1 MTTIP
6 VPGASLHVLD
16 EGASDGPPIVLL
28 HAGIADSRAWD
39 DLAPLV
45 AAGGY
50 RVIRY
55 DRRGF
60 GRTVTEDVEFSNR
73 ADLLAVLDGLGIQ
86 RAVLVGN
93 SQGGQIAFDTAI
105 ESPDRVAAV
114 IGVAAGLGGY
124 DGEVTPEEE
133 RLFERMDALE
143 ERLDAA
149 GAAGDAD
156 ALAEVLDLDVAVW
169 VDGPAQPQDRM
180 PAAIRDLVRTMDADH
195 YDPGRV
201 QGRAIPLR
209 PPAAERLR
217 ALRVP
222 VLAVAGA
229 LDISDVASLARH
241 LEASVEGARAV
252 IWPDVAHMIGL
263 EAPDRLAGLILD
275 FLAPLP
281 RWS

>member
-1 MTTIP
+1 MTTITA
-6 VPGASLHVLD
+6 PGASIHVLD
-16 EGASDGPPIVLL
+16 DGPSDGPPVVLL

-39 DLAPLV
+39 DLVPLL

-73 ADLLAVLDGLGIQ
+73 ADLLAVLDALGVT
-86 RAVLVGN
+86 RAALVGN
-93 SQGGQIAFDTAI
+93 SQGGQIAVDAAI
-105 ESPDRVAAV
+105 EWPDRVSAV

-124 DGEVTPEEE
+124 EGAVTPDEE

-143 ERLDAA
+143 ARLDEA
-149 GAAGDAD
+149 GTAE
-156 ALAEVLDLDVAVW
+156 ALAEAVDFDVTVW
-169 VDGPAQPQDRM
+169 VDGAGQPADRV

-195 YDPGRV
+195 FDPARI
-201 QGRAIPLR
+201 QGQAIPLR
-209 PPAAERLR
+209 PPAAERLGELR
-217 ALRVP
+217 AP

-229 LDISDVASLARH
+229 LDVSDVAATARH

-275 FLAPLP
+275 FLTPLP